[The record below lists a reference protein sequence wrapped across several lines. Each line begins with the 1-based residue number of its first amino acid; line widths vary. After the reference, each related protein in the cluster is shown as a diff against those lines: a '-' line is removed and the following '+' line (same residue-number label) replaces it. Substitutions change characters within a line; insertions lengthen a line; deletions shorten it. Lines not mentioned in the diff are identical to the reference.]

1 MSKKLIIVFML
12 FLLAGLV
19 FGQRYGESDDFSYAL
34 KLYNEG
40 FFDIAAQQFSLF
52 VNKYPESEQLPD
64 AKYYLGLSLFNV
76 KDYENARVEFQSMAV
91 SFPDNKRAPEAWLK
105 VGQSYEKL
113 GKMEDAARAYETVKV
128 LYPKDPNAP
137 EALFNAAQIYFRIR
151 AYDKAE
157 LVLQDFLDRY
167 PESSNYPDGRLLYAN
182 LQMEKGNYDQAYKEF
197 DKVLKSGANN
207 DVQAKA
213 YLGLGRFY
221 FKLGQMSRA
230 REQFETILSKYKT
243 SSAAFDALIKNSEL
257 LALSRNYDSA
267 IKLINANSGQFKS
280 QKQKADI
287 KLTLAAIYY
296 FQEDYFSAR
305 KALEDVQ
312 SAALSDSVQARI
324 TFYLANIYQKEGK
337 FDQSQTYFKN
347 LLNDDKLKSAG
358 AEYLSTAEK
367 QLGYGYL
374 EAGAIDQGYG
384 ALKEYVSAHPDDPA
398 LGTILSDLF
407 QATIANGKERLAE
420 NVYQEILQKVP
431 KYDYRDDLVFQLG
444 KFYFRQKDYP
454 KAAGYFQEV
463 IDDYYCS
470 AKYDSAKTYANIISN
485 FFNVGQNLGVNKLAR
500 LMGRMLAGENAAQL
514 QLELARIYLHD
525 LKDFSEAIE
534 TGKKIIQTSTDSTT
548 LGEAYHL
555 LGESYLKLSRY
566 KVFFHQDNSN
576 ENNLAHESL
585 KKAMNFVNSI
595 PDKDSLAFT
604 FLQETVQNPGPE
616 NIPTDKKIQYW
627 VHFKSSYPNSKFVE
641 RASFYLADLYQQTGQ
656 TKLALQ
662 QLEGPKNV
670 QDRLLAGN
678 AYYEMAKIYY
688 EKNDIE
694 NAARVLKEFLLK
706 IDEHPLRANAFGLLA
721 KIRENEG
728 NYEEAAQFWARLR
741 KEYDYSP
748 AAHAALNRIPE
759 VYLMAGKNEAVIDYT
774 KPFIQNH
781 SSEDI
786 LLRQLN
792 QAQEPVF
799 YYYAGKAYYNMQKD
813 DLARRE
819 LINYLYYTTDN
830 TYNDEA
836 LFLLAE
842 LASASGDQDAALL
855 HLQLIARNS
864 ASPFFVQA
872 LSKSADIYF
881 ERGDFENAQKYYSQ
895 LIANTSDTEQ
905 QIQFRAN
912 EMICLINQG
921 QLKLFDSK
929 VSQFKKDYRKNPD
942 LDNFLA
948 SFEFEIG
955 KYYYKN
961 KNYNAAIKR
970 FDTVAGKYKK
980 TDYADDGEYYLGL
993 TYATTNKVEKAQ
1005 DILSKFAEKYPN
1017 SSLKANI
1024 FVTLGGLY
1032 YRAEKREMAVNA
1044 FQRGVAEAKD
1054 PETRKLALS
1063 NLIVVYRDLGLWDGA
1078 LNEARTYVKEFP
1090 DAQDVMDK
1098 KIIIGSALINLN
1110 RFSEAVDY
1118 LRDLKFEAN
1127 SDQEPEIQFYIGEA
1141 YFNSG
1146 QYESAIREFVKIPL
1160 LSKQTKLQWEASAL
1174 YYSGQS
1180 YEKLGRRDDAI
1191 RMYQEIVDRPG
1202 ILVDLKREAQK
1213 RISQLKDS
1221 G

>member
-1 MSKKLIIVFML
+1 MLKKLIIVFL
-12 FLLAGLV
+12 ISV
-19 FGQRYGESDDFSYAL
+19 FTASGFSQRYGESDDFSYAL
-34 KLYNEG
+34 KLFNEG

-91 SFPDNKRAPEAWLK
+91 TFPDNKRAPEAWLK

-113 GKMEDAARAYETVKV
+113 GKMEEAARAYETVKV

-137 EALFNAAQIYFRIR
+137 EALFRAAQIYFHIKNFE
-151 AYDKAE
+151 KAE

-182 LQMEKGNYDQAYKEF
+182 LQVEKGNLDQAYKEF
-197 DKVLKSGANN
+197 DKVLKSGANA
-207 DVQAKA
+207 DVLAKT
-213 YLGLGRFY
+213 YLGLGTFY
-221 FKLGQMSRA
+221 FKLGQISRA
-230 REQFETILSKYKT
+230 REQFETVLSKYKT
-243 SSAAFDALIKNSEL
+243 SSAAFDALLKNSEL
-257 LALSRNYDSA
+257 LAISRNYDGA

-280 QKQKADI
+280 QRQKAEL
-287 KLTLAAIYY
+287 KLTQAAVYY
-296 FQEDYFSAR
+296 FQEDFFSAR
-305 KALEDVQ
+305 KTLEDMQ
-312 SAALSDSVQARI
+312 LSALSDSLQAKI
-324 TFYLANIYQKEGK
+324 NFYLANIYQKEGK
-337 FDQSQTYFKN
+337 YNQSQTYFRN
-347 LLNDDKLKSAG
+347 LLNDDKIKGVG
-358 AEYLSTAEK
+358 AEYLPTAEK
-367 QLGYGYL
+367 QLGYSYL
-374 EAGAIDQGYG
+374 NSGAFDQGYG
-384 ALKEYVSAHPDDPA
+384 VLKEYIFGHPDDPD
-398 LGTILSDLF
+398 LGKLLSDLF
-407 QATIANGKERLAE
+407 QAAITNNKERIAE

-431 KYDYRDDLVFQLG
+431 KYGYRDELVFRLG
-444 KFYFRQKDYP
+444 KFYFRQKNYQN
-454 KAAGYFQEV
+454 AARYFQELKN
-463 IDDYYCS
+463 DYYCS
-470 AKYDSAKTYANIISN
+470 IKYDSARAYANIIADFYN
-485 FFNVGQNLGVNKLAR
+485 LNQNLGVNKLAR
-500 LMGRMLAGENAAQL
+500 LMGQMLGGENSVQL
-514 QLELARIYLHD
+514 QLELARIYLRD
-525 LKDFSEAIE
+525 LKDFSAAIE
-534 TGKKIIQTSTDSTT
+534 IGNKIIQTSSDSTT

-555 LGESYLKLSRY
+555 LGESYLRLSHY
-566 KVFFHQDNSN
+566 KEFFG
-576 ENNLAHESL
+576 ENNDTENSLAHESI
-585 KKAMNFVNSI
+585 KKAMNYVNSV
-595 PDKDSLAFT
+595 PYKDSLAFS
-604 FLQETVQNPGPE
+604 FIQETVQNSGPD
-616 NIPTDKKIQYW
+616 NIPPEKKIQFW
-627 VHFKSSYPNSKFVE
+627 THFKSSYPNSKYLE
-641 RASFYLADLYQQTGQ
+641 QASYYLAELYEQTGQ
-656 TKLALQ
+656 TKQALL

-688 EKNDIE
+688 EKNDVE

-706 IDEHPLRANAFGLLA
+706 IDVHRLRANAYGLLA

-728 NYEEAAQFWARLR
+728 NYDEAAQFWARLR
-741 KEYDYSP
+741 QEYDYSP

-759 VYLMAGKNEAVIDYT
+759 VYLMAGKNDAVIDYT

-781 SSEDI
+781 NSEDI
-786 LLRQLN
+786 LLRRLN
-792 QAQEPVF
+792 EVSEPVF
-799 YYYAGKAYYNMQKD
+799 YFYAGKAYYNMQKD
-813 DLARRE
+813 ELARKE
-819 LINYLYYTTDN
+819 LIDYLYYTTDN

-842 LASASGDQDAALL
+842 IATASGDQDAALL
-855 HLQLIARNS
+855 HLKLIAQNTS
-864 ASPFFVQA
+864 SPFYIQA
-872 LSKSADIYF
+872 LSKTADIYF
-881 ERGDFENAQKYYSQ
+881 ERGDFENAQKYYGL
-895 LIANTSDTEQ
+895 LIANTPDSKH

-921 QLKLFDSK
+921 QLKLYDSK
-929 VSQFKKDYRKNPD
+929 VSLFKKDYRNNPD

-961 KNYNAAIKR
+961 KSYDAAIKR
-970 FDTVAGKYKK
+970 FDTVANKYKK

-1005 DILSKFAEKYPN
+1005 DILSRFAEKYPS

-1024 FVTLGGLY
+1024 YVTLGGLY

-1054 PETRKLALS
+1054 PETRQLALS

-1090 DAQDVMDK
+1090 DATDALEK

-1118 LRDLKFEAN
+1118 LRNLKFEAN

-1174 YYSGQS
+1174 YYSGQA
-1180 YEKLGRRDDAI
+1180 YEKMGRREDAI